1 MNKKIIFQKC
11 NFNTIYFLLYIIF
24 GIIDNII
31 KYNNHPNFWNKSRDD
46 SENKISLSYRLLLLY
61 TSNISDF
68 LAFIPYLIH
77 KKLSGENRNIDKVES
92 LNINSRSIES
102 KESDKLIYNSGEP
115 MKNKKRKKYIIIY
128 FIIIAFLDFLNYFIK

>member
-77 KKLSGENRNIDKVES
+77 KNYQGK
-92 LNINSRSIES
+92 IEI
-102 KESDKLIYNSGEP
+102 LI
-115 MKNKKRKKYIIIY
+115 K
-128 FIIIAFLDFLNYFIK
+128 

>member
-31 KYNNHPNFWNKSRDD
+31 KFNNHPNFWNKSRDD
-46 SENKISLSYRLLLLY
+46 SENKISLSYRLLLY

-77 KKLSGENRNIDKVES
+77 KKLSRENRNIDKVES

-102 KESDKLIYNSGEP
+102 KESDKY
-115 MKNKKRKKYIIIY
+115 
-128 FIIIAFLDFLNYFIK
+128 